1 MPTIRMNR
9 EQMQGGYTVL
19 PNQILRTREMSYK
32 ARYLLAQMLS
42 MSEAWQY
49 TVAGMAKVCGMGRDA
64 VRTAMVELETL
75 GYLVRSQSRANG
87 RFSHNVY
94 IIREEPVEVESAPA
108 EAAEED
114 NCPMPATPTAPSTV
128 QKSVS
133 APLADSP
140 LPVSTLPE
148 NLPLRKNKGEK
159 YQKKKY
165 QDSLPSP
172 IYPIYPQ
179 RVENVFSPRCEGL
192 FAFDK
197 SNNPPLL
204 NAQGVLTPCTHSP
217 LPCHASAKQ
226 GFFSN
231 RHRVGER
238 VIGIAEWNSCLSKYK
253 RQVEYDT
260 LLFDHPEWKERLDEL
275 LELMTEASCCPAP
288 TQRIGGC
295 QVSTEVV
302 RARYAKIDMFIMDYI
317 FDKLSTTIQPIRN
330 IRQYLRTVLF
340 HAPSTCTHD
349 YDARVRWDFHGQN
362 HEIRS

>member
-75 GYLVRSQSRANG
+75 GYLARSQSRANG
-87 RFSHNVY
+87 RFSHNLY
-94 IIREEPVEVESAPA
+94 IIREVPVEVEAAPSEA
-108 EAAEED
+108 EAKALSETVSSMAETCAAAD
-114 NCPMPATPTAPSTV
+114 ISMAPCGQDSPFMPATPSAPSSV
-128 QKSVS
+128 QESYS

-148 NLPLRKNKGEK
+148 NLPLRKNKGKK
-159 YQKKKY
+159 YQEKKY
-165 QDSLPSP
+165 QDSLPSHSSIHP
-172 IYPIYPQ
+172 IYPLGEQ
-179 RVENVFSPRCEGL
+179 KF
-192 FAFDK
+192 
-197 SNNPPLL
+197 
-204 NAQGVLTPCTHSP
+204 
-217 LPCHASAKQ
+217 
-226 GFFSN
+226 
-231 RHRVGER
+231 VG
-238 VIGIAEWNSCLSKYK
+238 ILEWNACLSKYK

-260 LLFDHPEWKERLDEL
+260 LLFDHPEWQERLDEL
-275 LELMTEASCCPAP
+275 LELMTEASCCPTP
-288 TQRIGGC
+288 TQRIGQC

-302 RARYAKIDMFIMDYI
+302 RARYAKIDMFIIDYI

-349 YDARVRWDFHGQN
+349 YDARVRWDFYGQ
-362 HEIRS
+362 H

>member
-75 GYLVRSQSRANG
+75 GYLARSQSRANG

-94 IIREEPVEVESAPA
+94 IIREVPVEVEAAPA
-108 EAAEED
+108 EAEPQALPKED
-114 NCPMPATPTAPSTV
+114 DLAMPAASTAPSTV
-128 QKSVS
+128 QESVS
-133 APLADSP
+133 SPLADSP

-148 NLPLRKNKGEK
+148 NLPLRKNKGKK
-159 YQKKKY
+159 YQEKKY

-172 IYPIYPQ
+172 IYPIYPYS
-179 RVENVFSPRCEGL
+179 REKF
-192 FAFDK
+192 
-197 SNNPPLL
+197 
-204 NAQGVLTPCTHSP
+204 
-217 LPCHASAKQ
+217 
-226 GFFSN
+226 
-231 RHRVGER
+231 VG
-238 VIGIAEWNSCLSKYK
+238 ILEWNSCLAKYK

-349 YDARVRWDFHGQN
+349 YDARVRWDFYGQN
-362 HEIRS
+362 HVIRS

>member
-75 GYLVRSQSRANG
+75 GYLARSQSRANG

-94 IIREEPVEVESAPA
+94 IIREVPVEVEAAPS
-108 EAAEED
+108 EEESQALPKED
-114 NCPMPATPTAPSTV
+114 DLAMPAASTAPSTV
-128 QKSVS
+128 QESVS
-133 APLADSP
+133 SPLADSP

-148 NLPLRKNKGEK
+148 NLPLRKNKGKK
-159 YQKKKY
+159 YQEKKY
-165 QDSLPSP
+165 QDSLPSSSSIHP
-172 IYPIYPQ
+172 IYPLGEQ
-179 RVENVFSPRCEGL
+179 KF
-192 FAFDK
+192 
-197 SNNPPLL
+197 
-204 NAQGVLTPCTHSP
+204 
-217 LPCHASAKQ
+217 
-226 GFFSN
+226 
-231 RHRVGER
+231 VG
-238 VIGIAEWNSCLSKYK
+238 ILEWNSCLSKYK

-260 LLFDHPEWKERLDEL
+260 LLFDHPEWQERLDEL

-349 YDARVRWDFHGQN
+349 YDARVRWDFYGQN
-362 HEIRS
+362 

>member
-75 GYLVRSQSRANG
+75 GYLARSQSRANG

-94 IIREEPVEVESAPA
+94 IIREVPVEVEAAPA
-108 EAAEED
+108 EAKPQALPKED
-114 NCPMPATPTAPSTV
+114 DLAMPAASTAPSTV
-128 QKSVS
+128 QESVS

-148 NLPLRKNKGEK
+148 NLPLRKNKGKK
-159 YQKKKY
+159 YQEKKY
-165 QDSLPSP
+165 QDSLPSHFPIHP
-172 IYPIYPQ
+172 IYPFGEQ
-179 RVENVFSPRCEGL
+179 KF
-192 FAFDK
+192 
-197 SNNPPLL
+197 
-204 NAQGVLTPCTHSP
+204 
-217 LPCHASAKQ
+217 
-226 GFFSN
+226 
-231 RHRVGER
+231 VG
-238 VIGIAEWNSCLSKYK
+238 ILEWNTCLSKYK

-362 HEIRS
+362 QSIRS

>member
-75 GYLVRSQSRANG
+75 GYLARSQSRANG

-94 IIREEPVEVESAPA
+94 IIREVPVEVEAAPA
-108 EAAEED
+108 EAKPQALPKED
-114 NCPMPATPTAPSTV
+114 DLAMPAASTAPSTV
-128 QKSVS
+128 QESVS

-148 NLPLRKNKGEK
+148 NLPLRKNKGKK
-159 YQKKKY
+159 YQEKKY
-165 QDSLPSP
+165 QDSLSSPIHP
-172 IYPIYPQ
+172 IYPSS
-179 RVENVFSPRCEGL
+179 REKF
-192 FAFDK
+192 
-197 SNNPPLL
+197 
-204 NAQGVLTPCTHSP
+204 
-217 LPCHASAKQ
+217 
-226 GFFSN
+226 
-231 RHRVGER
+231 VG
-238 VIGIAEWNSCLSKYK
+238 ILEWNSCLSKYK

-302 RARYAKIDMFIMDYI
+302 RARYAKINMFIIDYI

-362 HEIRS
+362 QSIRS

>member
-75 GYLVRSQSRANG
+75 GYLARSQSRANG

-94 IIREEPVEVESAPA
+94 IIREVPVEAEAAPA
-108 EAAEED
+108 EAEPQVVSKED
-114 NCPMPATPTAPSTV
+114 DLAMPAASAAPSTV
-128 QKSVS
+128 QESVS

-148 NLPLRKNKGEK
+148 NLPLRKNKGKK
-159 YQKKKY
+159 YQEKKY
-165 QDSLPSP
+165 QDSLPSHSPIHP
-172 IYPIYPQ
+172 IYLSS
-179 RVENVFSPRCEGL
+179 REKF
-192 FAFDK
+192 
-197 SNNPPLL
+197 
-204 NAQGVLTPCTHSP
+204 
-217 LPCHASAKQ
+217 
-226 GFFSN
+226 
-231 RHRVGER
+231 VG
-238 VIGIAEWNSCLSKYK
+238 ILEWNACLSKYK

-302 RARYAKIDMFIMDYI
+302 RARYAKIDMFIIDYI

-340 HAPSTCTHD
+340 HAPSTCIHE

-362 HEIRS
+362 

>member
-75 GYLVRSQSRANG
+75 GYLARSQSRANG

-94 IIREEPVEVESAPA
+94 IIREVPVEVESAPVEA
-108 EAAEED
+108 EPQED
-114 NCPMPATPTAPSTV
+114 NIPTPVASAAPSTV
-128 QKSVS
+128 QESVS

-148 NLPLRKNKGEK
+148 NLPLRKNKGKK
-159 YQKKKY
+159 YQEKKY
-165 QDSLPSP
+165 QDSLPSHSPIHP
-172 IYPIYPQ
+172 IYPLGEQ
-179 RVENVFSPRCEGL
+179 KF
-192 FAFDK
+192 
-197 SNNPPLL
+197 
-204 NAQGVLTPCTHSP
+204 
-217 LPCHASAKQ
+217 
-226 GFFSN
+226 
-231 RHRVGER
+231 VG
-238 VIGIAEWNSCLSKYK
+238 ILEWNSCLSKYK

-340 HAPSTCTHD
+340 HAPSTCTHE

-362 HEIRS
+362 QSIRS

>member
-75 GYLVRSQSRANG
+75 GYLARSQSRANG

-94 IIREEPVEVESAPA
+94 IIREVPVEVEAAPA
-108 EAAEED
+108 EADVKALSETVSAVAETCAAAD
-114 NCPMPATPTAPSTV
+114 ISMAPCGQDFASMPAAPTAPSSV
-128 QKSVS
+128 QESFS

-148 NLPLRKNKGEK
+148 NLPLRKNKGKK
-159 YQKKKY
+159 YQEKKY
-165 QDSLPSP
+165 QDSLPSHSP
-172 IYPIYPQ
+172 IYPSSS
-179 RVENVFSPRCEGL
+179 EKF
-192 FAFDK
+192 
-197 SNNPPLL
+197 
-204 NAQGVLTPCTHSP
+204 
-217 LPCHASAKQ
+217 
-226 GFFSN
+226 
-231 RHRVGER
+231 VG
-238 VIGIAEWNSCLSKYK
+238 ILEWNTCLAKYK

-288 TQRIGGC
+288 TQRIGQC

-362 HEIRS
+362 QSIRS

>member
-94 IIREEPVEVESAPA
+94 IIREVPVEVEAAPS
-108 EAAEED
+108 EEESQALPKED
-114 NCPMPATPTAPSTV
+114 DLAMPAASAAPSTV
-128 QKSVS
+128 QESVS
-133 APLADSP
+133 SPLADSP

-148 NLPLRKNKGEK
+148 NLPLRKNKGKK
-159 YQKKKY
+159 YQEKKY
-165 QDSLPSP
+165 QDSLSSPIHP
-172 IYPIYPQ
+172 IYPSS
-179 RVENVFSPRCEGL
+179 REKF
-192 FAFDK
+192 
-197 SNNPPLL
+197 
-204 NAQGVLTPCTHSP
+204 
-217 LPCHASAKQ
+217 
-226 GFFSN
+226 
-231 RHRVGER
+231 VG
-238 VIGIAEWNSCLSKYK
+238 ILEWNTCLSKYK

-260 LLFDHPEWKERLDEL
+260 LLFDHPEWQERLDEL

-295 QVSTEVV
+295 QVATEVV

-349 YDARVRWDFHGQN
+349 YDARVRWDFYGQN
-362 HEIRS
+362 

>member
-9 EQMQGGYTVL
+9 EQMRGGYTVL

-94 IIREEPVEVESAPA
+94 IIREEPVEVEAAPVEA
-108 EAAEED
+108 EPQVVSKED
-114 NCPMPATPTAPSTV
+114 DLAMPAAAISPSSV
-128 QKSVS
+128 QESFS

-148 NLPLRKNKGEK
+148 NLPLRKNKGKK
-159 YQKKKY
+159 YQEKKY
-165 QDSLPSP
+165 QDSLPSHSPIHP
-172 IYPIYPQ
+172 IYPSS
-179 RVENVFSPRCEGL
+179 REKF
-192 FAFDK
+192 
-197 SNNPPLL
+197 
-204 NAQGVLTPCTHSP
+204 
-217 LPCHASAKQ
+217 
-226 GFFSN
+226 
-231 RHRVGER
+231 VG
-238 VIGIAEWNSCLSKYK
+238 ILEWNTCLSKYK

-302 RARYAKIDMFIMDYI
+302 RARYAKIDMFIIDYI

-362 HEIRS
+362 QSIRS

>member
-75 GYLVRSQSRANG
+75 GYLARSQSRANG

-94 IIREEPVEVESAPA
+94 IIREVPVEAEAAPA
-108 EAAEED
+108 EAEPQVVSKED
-114 NCPMPATPTAPSTV
+114 DLAMPAASAAPSTV

-148 NLPLRKNKGEK
+148 NLPLRKNKGKK
-159 YQKKKY
+159 YQEKKY
-165 QDSLPSP
+165 QDSLPSHSPIHP
-172 IYPIYPQ
+172 IYLSS
-179 RVENVFSPRCEGL
+179 REKF
-192 FAFDK
+192 
-197 SNNPPLL
+197 
-204 NAQGVLTPCTHSP
+204 
-217 LPCHASAKQ
+217 
-226 GFFSN
+226 
-231 RHRVGER
+231 VG
-238 VIGIAEWNSCLSKYK
+238 ILEWNACLSKYK

-302 RARYAKIDMFIMDYI
+302 RARYAKIDMFIIDYI

-349 YDARVRWDFHGQN
+349 YDARVRWDFYGQN
-362 HEIRS
+362 

>member
-75 GYLVRSQSRANG
+75 GYLARSQSRANG

-94 IIREEPVEVESAPA
+94 IIREVPVEVEAAPA
-108 EAAEED
+108 EAKPHTASSLAE
-114 NCPMPATPTAPSTV
+114 NCAAGSADIPMAPCGQDSASMSTTPTAPFTV
-128 QKSVS
+128 QESVS

-148 NLPLRKNKGEK
+148 NLPLRKNKGKK
-159 YQKKKY
+159 YQEKKY
-165 QDSLPSP
+165 QDSLPSHSP
-172 IYPIYPQ
+172 IYPSSS
-179 RVENVFSPRCEGL
+179 EKF
-192 FAFDK
+192 
-197 SNNPPLL
+197 
-204 NAQGVLTPCTHSP
+204 
-217 LPCHASAKQ
+217 
-226 GFFSN
+226 
-231 RHRVGER
+231 VG
-238 VIGIAEWNSCLSKYK
+238 ILEWNTCLAKYK

-302 RARYAKIDMFIMDYI
+302 RARYGKIDMFIMDYI

-362 HEIRS
+362 QSIRS

>member
-75 GYLVRSQSRANG
+75 GYLARSQSRANG

-94 IIREEPVEVESAPA
+94 IIREVPVEVEAAPA
-108 EAAEED
+108 EAKPQALPKED
-114 NCPMPATPTAPSTV
+114 DLAMPAASTAPSTV
-128 QKSVS
+128 QESVS

-148 NLPLRKNKGEK
+148 NLPLRKNKGKK

-165 QDSLPSP
+165 QDSLSSPIHP
-172 IYPIYPQ
+172 IYPSS
-179 RVENVFSPRCEGL
+179 REKF
-192 FAFDK
+192 
-197 SNNPPLL
+197 
-204 NAQGVLTPCTHSP
+204 
-217 LPCHASAKQ
+217 
-226 GFFSN
+226 
-231 RHRVGER
+231 VG
-238 VIGIAEWNSCLSKYK
+238 ILEWNSCLSKYK

-317 FDKLSTTIQPIRN
+317 FDKLNTTIQPIRN
-330 IRQYLRTVLF
+330 IWQYLRTVLF

-349 YDARVRWDFHGQN
+349 YDARVRWDFYGQN
-362 HEIRS
+362 

>member
-75 GYLVRSQSRANG
+75 GYLARSQSRANG

-94 IIREEPVEVESAPA
+94 IIREVPVEVEAAPA
-108 EAAEED
+108 EAKPQALPKED
-114 NCPMPATPTAPSTV
+114 DLAMPAASTAPSTV
-128 QKSVS
+128 QESVS

-148 NLPLRKNKGEK
+148 NLPLRKNKGKK
-159 YQKKKY
+159 YQEKKY
-165 QDSLPSP
+165 QDSLPSHSPIHP
-172 IYPIYPQ
+172 IYPSS
-179 RVENVFSPRCEGL
+179 REKF
-192 FAFDK
+192 
-197 SNNPPLL
+197 
-204 NAQGVLTPCTHSP
+204 
-217 LPCHASAKQ
+217 
-226 GFFSN
+226 
-231 RHRVGER
+231 VG
-238 VIGIAEWNSCLSKYK
+238 ILEWNTCLSKYK

-362 HEIRS
+362 

>member
-75 GYLVRSQSRANG
+75 GYLARSQSRTNG

-94 IIREEPVEVESAPA
+94 IIREVPVEVEAAPSEEEVKALSETVSAVA
-108 EAAEED
+108 ETCAAAD
-114 NCPMPATPTAPSTV
+114 ISMAPCGQDSVPMPAAFAALSNTQESVV
-128 QKSVS
+128 QESVS

-140 LPVSTLPE
+140 LPVSSLPE
-148 NLPLRKNKGEK
+148 NLPLRKNKGKK
-159 YQKKKY
+159 YQEKKY

-172 IYPIYPQ
+172 IYPIYPSS
-179 RVENVFSPRCEGL
+179 REKF
-192 FAFDK
+192 
-197 SNNPPLL
+197 
-204 NAQGVLTPCTHSP
+204 
-217 LPCHASAKQ
+217 
-226 GFFSN
+226 
-231 RHRVGER
+231 VG
-238 VIGIAEWNSCLSKYK
+238 ILEWNFCLSKYK

-302 RARYAKIDMFIMDYI
+302 RARYGKIDMFIIDYI

-340 HAPSTCTHD
+340 HAPSTCTHE
-349 YDARVRWDFHGQN
+349 YDARVRWDFYGQN
-362 HEIRS
+362 

>member
-75 GYLVRSQSRANG
+75 GYLARSQSRANG

-94 IIREEPVEVESAPA
+94 IIREVPVEVEAAPA
-108 EAAEED
+108 EAKPHTASSLAE
-114 NCPMPATPTAPSTV
+114 NCAAGSADIPMAPCGQDSASMSTTPTAPSTV
-128 QKSVS
+128 QESVS

-148 NLPLRKNKGEK
+148 NLPLRKNKGKK
-159 YQKKKY
+159 YQEKKY

-172 IYPIYPQ
+172 SPIHPIYPFGEQ
-179 RVENVFSPRCEGL
+179 KF
-192 FAFDK
+192 
-197 SNNPPLL
+197 
-204 NAQGVLTPCTHSP
+204 
-217 LPCHASAKQ
+217 
-226 GFFSN
+226 
-231 RHRVGER
+231 VG
-238 VIGIAEWNSCLSKYK
+238 ILEWNSCLSKYK

-288 TQRIGGC
+288 IQRIGGC

-302 RARYAKIDMFIMDYI
+302 RARYGKIDMFIMDYI

-340 HAPSTCTHD
+340 HAPTTCTHE
-349 YDARVRWDFHGQN
+349 YNARVRWDFYGQ
-362 HEIRS
+362 H

>member
-75 GYLVRSQSRANG
+75 GYLARSQSRANG

-94 IIREEPVEVESAPA
+94 IIREVPVEVEAAPA
-108 EAAEED
+108 EAELQALPKED
-114 NCPMPATPTAPSTV
+114 DLARPAASTAPSTV
-128 QKSVS
+128 QESVAS
-133 APLADSP
+133 PLADSP

-148 NLPLRKNKGEK
+148 NLPLRKNKGKK
-159 YQKKKY
+159 YQEKKY

-172 IYPIYPQ
+172 IYPIYPYS
-179 RVENVFSPRCEGL
+179 REKF
-192 FAFDK
+192 
-197 SNNPPLL
+197 
-204 NAQGVLTPCTHSP
+204 
-217 LPCHASAKQ
+217 
-226 GFFSN
+226 
-231 RHRVGER
+231 VG
-238 VIGIAEWNSCLSKYK
+238 ILEWNSCLAKYK

-349 YDARVRWDFHGQN
+349 YDARVRWDFYGQN
-362 HEIRS
+362 HVIRS

>member
-75 GYLVRSQSRANG
+75 GYLARSQSRANG

-94 IIREEPVEVESAPA
+94 IIREVPVEVEAAPA
-108 EAAEED
+108 EAELQALPKED
-114 NCPMPATPTAPSTV
+114 DLARPAASTAPSTV
-128 QKSVS
+128 QESVAS
-133 APLADSP
+133 PLADSP
-140 LPVSTLPE
+140 LPVSMLPE
-148 NLPLRKNKGEK
+148 NLPLRKNKGKK
-159 YQKKKY
+159 YQEKKY
-165 QDSLPSP
+165 QDSLPSHSPIHP
-172 IYPIYPQ
+172 IYPSS
-179 RVENVFSPRCEGL
+179 REKF
-192 FAFDK
+192 
-197 SNNPPLL
+197 
-204 NAQGVLTPCTHSP
+204 
-217 LPCHASAKQ
+217 
-226 GFFSN
+226 
-231 RHRVGER
+231 VG
-238 VIGIAEWNSCLSKYK
+238 IFEWNSCLSKYK

-349 YDARVRWDFHGQN
+349 YDARVRWDFYGQN
-362 HEIRS
+362 HVIRS

>member
-75 GYLVRSQSRANG
+75 GYLARSQSRANG

-94 IIREEPVEVESAPA
+94 IIREVPVEVEAAPA
-108 EAAEED
+108 EAKPQALPKED
-114 NCPMPATPTAPSTV
+114 DLAMPAASAAPSTV
-128 QKSVS
+128 QESVS

-148 NLPLRKNKGEK
+148 NLPLRKNKGKK
-159 YQKKKY
+159 YQEKKY
-165 QDSLPSP
+165 QDSLPSHSPIHP
-172 IYPIYPQ
+172 IYLSS
-179 RVENVFSPRCEGL
+179 REKF
-192 FAFDK
+192 
-197 SNNPPLL
+197 
-204 NAQGVLTPCTHSP
+204 
-217 LPCHASAKQ
+217 
-226 GFFSN
+226 
-231 RHRVGER
+231 VG
-238 VIGIAEWNSCLSKYK
+238 ILEWNSCLSKYK

-275 LELMTEASCCPAP
+275 LELMTEASCCSCSARLASSSSSAP
-288 TQRIGGC
+288 GGTK
-295 QVSTEVV
+295 VPMNE
-302 RARYAKIDMFIMDYI
+302 K
-317 FDKLSTTIQPIRN
+317 
-330 IRQYLRTVLF
+330 
-340 HAPSTCTHD
+340 
-349 YDARVRWDFHGQN
+349 
-362 HEIRS
+362 

>member
-75 GYLVRSQSRANG
+75 GYLARSQSRANG

-94 IIREEPVEVESAPA
+94 IIREVPVEVE
-108 EAAEED
+108 
-114 NCPMPATPTAPSTV
+114 TAPSEAEPQALPKEDDLAMPAASTAPSSV
-128 QKSVS
+128 QESVS

-148 NLPLRKNKGEK
+148 NLPLRKNKGKK
-159 YQKKKY
+159 YQEKKY

-172 IYPIYPQ
+172 SSIHPTYPLGEQ
-179 RVENVFSPRCEGL
+179 KF
-192 FAFDK
+192 
-197 SNNPPLL
+197 
-204 NAQGVLTPCTHSP
+204 
-217 LPCHASAKQ
+217 
-226 GFFSN
+226 
-231 RHRVGER
+231 VG
-238 VIGIAEWNSCLSKYK
+238 ILEWNTCLSKYK

-288 TQRIGGC
+288 IQRIGGC

-340 HAPSTCTHD
+340 HAPSTCTHE
-349 YDARVRWDFHGQN
+349 YNARVRWDFYGQ
-362 HEIRS
+362 H

>member
-94 IIREEPVEVESAPA
+94 IIREVPVEAEAAPE

-128 QKSVS
+128 QESFS

-148 NLPLRKNKGEK
+148 NLPLRKNKGKK
-159 YQKKKY
+159 YQEKKY

-172 IYPIYPQ
+172 IYPIYPSS
-179 RVENVFSPRCEGL
+179 REKF
-192 FAFDK
+192 
-197 SNNPPLL
+197 
-204 NAQGVLTPCTHSP
+204 
-217 LPCHASAKQ
+217 
-226 GFFSN
+226 
-231 RHRVGER
+231 VG
-238 VIGIAEWNSCLSKYK
+238 ILEWNSCLSKYK

-302 RARYAKIDMFIMDYI
+302 RARYAKIDMFIINYI

-340 HAPSTCTHD
+340 HAPSTCTHE
-349 YDARVRWDFHGQN
+349 YDARVRWDFHGKN

>member
-75 GYLVRSQSRANG
+75 GYLARSQSRANG

-94 IIREEPVEVESAPA
+94 IIREVPVEVEAAPA
-108 EAAEED
+108 EAELQALPKED
-114 NCPMPATPTAPSTV
+114 DLARPAASTAPSTV
-128 QKSVS
+128 QESVAS
-133 APLADSP
+133 PLADSP
-140 LPVSTLPE
+140 LPASTLPE
-148 NLPLRKNKGEK
+148 NLPLRKNKGKK
-159 YQKKKY
+159 YQEKKY
-165 QDSLPSP
+165 QDSLPSHSPIHP
-172 IYPIYPQ
+172 IYPSS
-179 RVENVFSPRCEGL
+179 REKF
-192 FAFDK
+192 
-197 SNNPPLL
+197 
-204 NAQGVLTPCTHSP
+204 
-217 LPCHASAKQ
+217 
-226 GFFSN
+226 
-231 RHRVGER
+231 VG
-238 VIGIAEWNSCLSKYK
+238 ILEWNTCLSKYK

-302 RARYAKIDMFIMDYI
+302 RARYAKIDMFIIDYI

-349 YDARVRWDFHGQN
+349 YDARVRWDFHGQ
-362 HEIRS
+362 H

>member
-94 IIREEPVEVESAPA
+94 IIREVPVEVEAAPA

-128 QKSVS
+128 QESFS

-148 NLPLRKNKGEK
+148 NLPLRKNKGKK

-165 QDSLPSP
+165 QDSLSSPIHP
-172 IYPIYPQ
+172 IYPSS
-179 RVENVFSPRCEGL
+179 REKF
-192 FAFDK
+192 
-197 SNNPPLL
+197 
-204 NAQGVLTPCTHSP
+204 
-217 LPCHASAKQ
+217 
-226 GFFSN
+226 
-231 RHRVGER
+231 VG
-238 VIGIAEWNSCLSKYK
+238 ILEWNSCLSKYK

-260 LLFDHPEWKERLDEL
+260 LLFDHPEWQERLDEL

-302 RARYAKIDMFIMDYI
+302 RARYAKIDMFIIDYI

-362 HEIRS
+362 

>member
-75 GYLVRSQSRANG
+75 GYLARSQSRANG

-94 IIREEPVEVESAPA
+94 IIREMPVEVEAAPA
-108 EAAEED
+108 EADVKALSETVSAVAETCAAAD
-114 NCPMPATPTAPSTV
+114 ISMAPCGQDSPSMPATPTAPSTV
-128 QKSVS
+128 QESVS

-148 NLPLRKNKGEK
+148 NLPLRKNKGKK
-159 YQKKKY
+159 YQEKKY

-172 IYPIYPQ
+172 IYPIYPSS
-179 RVENVFSPRCEGL
+179 REKF
-192 FAFDK
+192 
-197 SNNPPLL
+197 
-204 NAQGVLTPCTHSP
+204 
-217 LPCHASAKQ
+217 
-226 GFFSN
+226 
-231 RHRVGER
+231 VG
-238 VIGIAEWNSCLSKYK
+238 ILDWNTCLSKYK

-275 LELMTEASCCPAP
+275 LELMTEACCCPAP

-349 YDARVRWDFHGQN
+349 YDARVRWDFHGRNQSL
-362 HEIRS
+362 RS

>member
-75 GYLVRSQSRANG
+75 GYLARSQSRANG

-94 IIREEPVEVESAPA
+94 IIREVPVEA
-108 EAAEED
+108 EADAKALSESVSAVAETCAAAD
-114 NCPMPATPTAPSTV
+114 IPMAPCGQDSPSMPAALSTPSTV
-128 QKSVS
+128 QESYS

-148 NLPLRKNKGEK
+148 NLPLRKNKGKK
-159 YQKKKY
+159 YQEKKY
-165 QDSLPSP
+165 QDSLPSHSPIHP
-172 IYPIYPQ
+172 IYPYS
-179 RVENVFSPRCEGL
+179 REKF
-192 FAFDK
+192 
-197 SNNPPLL
+197 
-204 NAQGVLTPCTHSP
+204 
-217 LPCHASAKQ
+217 
-226 GFFSN
+226 
-231 RHRVGER
+231 VG
-238 VIGIAEWNSCLSKYK
+238 ILEWNSCLSKYK

-260 LLFDHPEWKERLDEL
+260 LLFDHPEWQERLDEL

-302 RARYAKIDMFIMDYI
+302 RARYAKIDMFIIDYI

-340 HAPSTCTHD
+340 HAPSTCTHE

-362 HEIRS
+362 QMIRS

>member
-75 GYLVRSQSRANG
+75 GYLARSQSRANG

-94 IIREEPVEVESAPA
+94 IIREVPVEAEAAPA
-108 EAAEED
+108 EAEPQVVSKED
-114 NCPMPATPTAPSTV
+114 DLAMPAASAAPSTV
-128 QKSVS
+128 QESVS

-148 NLPLRKNKGEK
+148 NLPLRKNKGKK
-159 YQKKKY
+159 YQEKKY
-165 QDSLPSP
+165 QDSLSSPIHP
-172 IYPIYPQ
+172 IYPSS
-179 RVENVFSPRCEGL
+179 REKF
-192 FAFDK
+192 
-197 SNNPPLL
+197 
-204 NAQGVLTPCTHSP
+204 
-217 LPCHASAKQ
+217 
-226 GFFSN
+226 
-231 RHRVGER
+231 VG
-238 VIGIAEWNSCLSKYK
+238 ILEWNSCLSKYK

-260 LLFDHPEWKERLDEL
+260 LLFDHPEWQERLDEL

-302 RARYAKIDMFIMDYI
+302 RARYAKIDMFIIDYI

-349 YDARVRWDFHGQN
+349 YDARVRWDFYGQN
-362 HEIRS
+362 

>member
-75 GYLVRSQSRANG
+75 GYLARSQSRANG

-94 IIREEPVEVESAPA
+94 IIREVPVEVESAPSEA
-108 EAAEED
+108 EPQALPKED
-114 NCPMPATPTAPSTV
+114 DLEMPAVSTAPSSV
-128 QKSVS
+128 QESFS

-140 LPVSTLPE
+140 LPVSSLPE
-148 NLPLRKNKGEK
+148 NLPLRKNKGKK
-159 YQKKKY
+159 YQEKKY
-165 QDSLPSP
+165 QDSLPSHSPIHP
-172 IYPIYPQ
+172 IYPYS
-179 RVENVFSPRCEGL
+179 REKF
-192 FAFDK
+192 
-197 SNNPPLL
+197 
-204 NAQGVLTPCTHSP
+204 
-217 LPCHASAKQ
+217 
-226 GFFSN
+226 
-231 RHRVGER
+231 VG
-238 VIGIAEWNSCLSKYK
+238 ILEWNSCLSKYK

-340 HAPSTCTHD
+340 HAPSTCTHE

-362 HEIRS
+362 

>member
-75 GYLVRSQSRANG
+75 GYLARSQSRANG
-87 RFSHNVY
+87 RFSHNLY
-94 IIREEPVEVESAPA
+94 IIREVPVEVEAAPSEE
-108 EAAEED
+108 EAKALSETVSSMAK
-114 NCPMPATPTAPSTV
+114 NCAAGAADIPMAPCGQDFPFMPAAPSAPSTV
-128 QKSVS
+128 QESVAS
-133 APLADSP
+133 PLADSP
-140 LPVSTLPE
+140 LPASTLPE
-148 NLPLRKNKGEK
+148 NLPLRKNKGKK
-159 YQKKKY
+159 YQEKKY
-165 QDSLPSP
+165 QDSLPSHSPIHP
-172 IYPIYPQ
+172 IYPSS
-179 RVENVFSPRCEGL
+179 REKF
-192 FAFDK
+192 
-197 SNNPPLL
+197 
-204 NAQGVLTPCTHSP
+204 
-217 LPCHASAKQ
+217 
-226 GFFSN
+226 
-231 RHRVGER
+231 VG
-238 VIGIAEWNSCLSKYK
+238 ILEWNTCLSKYK

-302 RARYAKIDMFIMDYI
+302 RARYAKIDMFIIDYI

-349 YDARVRWDFHGQN
+349 YDARVRWDSYGQ
-362 HEIRS
+362 H

>member
-75 GYLVRSQSRANG
+75 GYLARSQSRANG

-94 IIREEPVEVESAPA
+94 IIREVPVEVEAAPA
-108 EAAEED
+108 EAKPQALPKED
-114 NCPMPATPTAPSTV
+114 DLAMPAASAAPSTA
-128 QKSVS
+128 QESVS

-148 NLPLRKNKGEK
+148 NLPLRKNKGKK
-159 YQKKKY
+159 YQEKKY

-172 IYPIYPQ
+172 SPIHPIYPYS
-179 RVENVFSPRCEGL
+179 REKF
-192 FAFDK
+192 
-197 SNNPPLL
+197 
-204 NAQGVLTPCTHSP
+204 
-217 LPCHASAKQ
+217 
-226 GFFSN
+226 
-231 RHRVGER
+231 VG
-238 VIGIAEWNSCLSKYK
+238 ILEWNSCLSKYK

-302 RARYAKIDMFIMDYI
+302 RARYGKIDMFIMDYI

-349 YDARVRWDFHGQN
+349 YDARVRWDFYGQ
-362 HEIRS
+362 H

>member
-75 GYLVRSQSRANG
+75 GYLARSQSRANG

-94 IIREEPVEVESAPA
+94 IIREVPVEVEAAPA
-108 EAAEED
+108 EAELQALPKED
-114 NCPMPATPTAPSTV
+114 DLARPAASTAPSTV
-128 QKSVS
+128 QESVAS
-133 APLADSP
+133 PLADSP

-148 NLPLRKNKGEK
+148 NLPLRKIKGKK
-159 YQKKKY
+159 YQEKKY

-172 IYPIYPQ
+172 SPIHPIYPYS
-179 RVENVFSPRCEGL
+179 REKF
-192 FAFDK
+192 
-197 SNNPPLL
+197 
-204 NAQGVLTPCTHSP
+204 
-217 LPCHASAKQ
+217 
-226 GFFSN
+226 
-231 RHRVGER
+231 VG
-238 VIGIAEWNSCLSKYK
+238 ILEWNSCLSKYK

-302 RARYAKIDMFIMDYI
+302 RARYGKIDMFIMDYI

>member
-75 GYLVRSQSRANG
+75 GYLARSQSRANG

-94 IIREEPVEVESAPA
+94 IIREVPVEVEAAPA
-108 EAAEED
+108 EAELQALPKED
-114 NCPMPATPTAPSTV
+114 DLARPAASTAPSTV
-128 QKSVS
+128 QESVAS
-133 APLADSP
+133 PLADSP

-148 NLPLRKNKGEK
+148 NLPLRKNKGKK
-159 YQKKKY
+159 YQEKKY
-165 QDSLPSP
+165 QDSLPSHSP
-172 IYPIYPQ
+172 IYPIYPSS
-179 RVENVFSPRCEGL
+179 REKF
-192 FAFDK
+192 
-197 SNNPPLL
+197 
-204 NAQGVLTPCTHSP
+204 
-217 LPCHASAKQ
+217 
-226 GFFSN
+226 
-231 RHRVGER
+231 VG
-238 VIGIAEWNSCLSKYK
+238 ILEWNSCLAKYK
-253 RQVEYDT
+253 QQVAYDV

-349 YDARVRWDFHGQN
+349 YDARVRWDFYGQN
-362 HEIRS
+362 QSIRS

>member
-75 GYLVRSQSRANG
+75 GYLARSQSRANG

-94 IIREEPVEVESAPA
+94 IIREVPVEAEAAPA
-108 EAAEED
+108 EAEAKALSETVSSMAETCAAGAAD
-114 NCPMPATPTAPSTV
+114 IPMVPCGQDFPFMPAASSAPSTV
-128 QKSVS
+128 QESFS
-133 APLADSP
+133 SPLADSP

-148 NLPLRKNKGEK
+148 NLPLRKNKGKK
-159 YQKKKY
+159 YQEKKY
-165 QDSLPSP
+165 QDSLPSHFPIHP
-172 IYPIYPQ
+172 IYPFGEQ
-179 RVENVFSPRCEGL
+179 KF
-192 FAFDK
+192 
-197 SNNPPLL
+197 
-204 NAQGVLTPCTHSP
+204 
-217 LPCHASAKQ
+217 
-226 GFFSN
+226 
-231 RHRVGER
+231 VG
-238 VIGIAEWNSCLSKYK
+238 ILEWNSCLSKYK

-302 RARYAKIDMFIMDYI
+302 RARYGKIDMFIIDYI

-349 YDARVRWDFHGQN
+349 YDARVRWDFYGQ
-362 HEIRS
+362 H

>member
-75 GYLVRSQSRANG
+75 GYLARSQSRANG

-94 IIREEPVEVESAPA
+94 IIREEPAEGESAPSEA
-108 EAAEED
+108 EPQED
-114 NCPMPATPTAPSTV
+114 NIPTSVVSAAPSNV
-128 QKSVS
+128 QEAFS

-148 NLPLRKNKGEK
+148 NLPLRKNKGKK
-159 YQKKKY
+159 YQEKKY

-172 IYPIYPQ
+172 IYPIYPYS
-179 RVENVFSPRCEGL
+179 REKF
-192 FAFDK
+192 
-197 SNNPPLL
+197 
-204 NAQGVLTPCTHSP
+204 
-217 LPCHASAKQ
+217 
-226 GFFSN
+226 
-231 RHRVGER
+231 VG
-238 VIGIAEWNSCLSKYK
+238 ILEWNSCLAKYK

-349 YDARVRWDFHGQN
+349 YDARVRWDFYGQN
-362 HEIRS
+362 

>member
-75 GYLVRSQSRANG
+75 GYLARSQSRANG

-94 IIREEPVEVESAPA
+94 IIREVPVEVEAAPA
-108 EAAEED
+108 EAELQALPKED
-114 NCPMPATPTAPSTV
+114 DLARHAASTAPSTV
-128 QKSVS
+128 QESVAS
-133 APLADSP
+133 PLADSP
-140 LPVSTLPE
+140 LPVSMLPE
-148 NLPLRKNKGEK
+148 NLPLRKNKGKK
-159 YQKKKY
+159 YQEKKY

-172 IYPIYPQ
+172 IYPIYPYS
-179 RVENVFSPRCEGL
+179 REKF
-192 FAFDK
+192 
-197 SNNPPLL
+197 
-204 NAQGVLTPCTHSP
+204 
-217 LPCHASAKQ
+217 
-226 GFFSN
+226 
-231 RHRVGER
+231 VG
-238 VIGIAEWNSCLSKYK
+238 ILEWNSCLAKYK

-302 RARYAKIDMFIMDYI
+302 RARYAKIDMFIIDYI

-349 YDARVRWDFHGQN
+349 YDARVRWDFYGQN
-362 HEIRS
+362 QSIRS

>member
-94 IIREEPVEVESAPA
+94 IIREVPVEAEAAPA
-108 EAAEED
+108 EAEPQVVSKED
-114 NCPMPATPTAPSTV
+114 DLAMPAASAAPSTV
-128 QKSVS
+128 QEAVS

-148 NLPLRKNKGEK
+148 NLPLRKNKGKK
-159 YQKKKY
+159 YQEKKY
-165 QDSLPSP
+165 QDSLPSHSPIHP
-172 IYPIYPQ
+172 IYLSS
-179 RVENVFSPRCEGL
+179 REKF
-192 FAFDK
+192 
-197 SNNPPLL
+197 
-204 NAQGVLTPCTHSP
+204 
-217 LPCHASAKQ
+217 
-226 GFFSN
+226 
-231 RHRVGER
+231 VG
-238 VIGIAEWNSCLSKYK
+238 ILEWNACLSKYK

-302 RARYAKIDMFIMDYI
+302 RARYAKIDMFIIDYI

-349 YDARVRWDFHGQN
+349 YDARVRWDFYGQN
-362 HEIRS
+362 HVIRS